1 MNRLFLINNIIQQR
15 YKVLYEVVNLHRFRF
30 TSRVCVVNAKN
41 VYVSFKVV
49 LQKNG
54 PVRKYFEEFFRTFYL

>member
-41 VYVSFKVV
+41 VCVV

-54 PVRKYFEEFFRTFYL
+54 PVRKYFQEFFRTFYL